1 VGLFAALQTF
11 FLFARRDRFSVLLWW
26 TGDSWLYVAALWL
39 KDLALAT
46 ATFVVFAEV
55 VRLTFALPE
64 VPESDDRRSRF
75 RHAMLLVAILAAGVA
90 LRWVAP
96 RQIPPGV
103 WDDAVY
109 EAQVALRQPGAVPW
123 FGGAPFDEGG
133 GRPLVSHLYVKFC
146 ELIFRFF
153 GRGDVGL
160 LALSAVGGSLTLP
173 AVYWL
178 GRETG
183 GRRVALV
190 ATALTAFAMSPLVF
204 SRWAY
209 TAALLL
215 PLVLGG
221 AAATLRTVRTG
232 RVAWAV
238 LAGLLLG
245 LSLHTYVAAWPI
257 AGAFVIFALTTPLR
271 SGRWRLVLA
280 AGAAALVAFLPFAVA
295 FLDYPGRLGGRAYD
309 VSFLIPSRNV
319 ALPAGS
325 GPLAILLRLL
335 YNVLQYTGALL
346 WTGDPTARN
355 GLPGRP
361 AFSVLVGFAALVGAA
376 LSWRR
381 VRAGNPGH
389 RLLLLL
395 ASASLLSG
403 ILSDPSSAPDLVR
416 IYPAIVVSTLL
427 AAESFVRWV
436 PASARALPARPGL
449 LWALGFSL
457 LLVLETRPFFTAWPD
472 NGLVVGSFT
481 PAESDAGR
489 TARALGRAPIVLAP
503 HLPRPL
509 VFETLVSGVD
519 ASRPVPRLP
528 RRSAEDLLRSPPRG
542 AFWYVGREADIEVL
556 RRASWRCPPRRSG
569 AAASKTS
576 VYRVAPP
583 R

>member
-1 VGLFAALQTF
+1 
-11 FLFARRDRFSVLLWW
+11 
-26 TGDSWLYVAALWL
+26 
-39 KDLALAT
+39 
-46 ATFVVFAEV
+46 
-55 VRLTFALPE
+55 
-64 VPESDDRRSRF
+64 
-75 RHAMLLVAILAAGVA
+75 
-90 LRWVAP
+90 
-96 RQIPPGV
+96 
-103 WDDAVY
+103 
-109 EAQVALRQPGAVPW
+109 
-123 FGGAPFDEGG
+123 
-133 GRPLVSHLYVKFC
+133 
-146 ELIFRFF
+146 
-153 GRGDVGL
+153 
-160 LALSAVGGSLTLP
+160 
-173 AVYWL
+173 
-178 GRETG
+178 
-183 GRRVALV
+183 
-190 ATALTAFAMSPLVF
+190 
-204 SRWAY
+204 
-209 TAALLL
+209 
-215 PLVLGG
+215 
-221 AAATLRTVRTG
+221 
-232 RVAWAV
+232 
-238 LAGLLLG
+238 
-245 LSLHTYVAAWPI
+245 
-257 AGAFVIFALTTPLR
+257 
-271 SGRWRLVLA
+271 
-280 AGAAALVAFLPFAVA
+280 
-295 FLDYPGRLGGRAYD
+295 
-309 VSFLIPSRNV
+309 
-319 ALPAGS
+319 
-325 GPLAILLRLL
+325 
-335 YNVLQYTGALL
+335 
-346 WTGDPTARN
+346 
-355 GLPGRP
+355 
-361 AFSVLVGFAALVGAA
+361 
-376 LSWRR
+376 

-416 IYPAIVVSTLL
+416 IYPAIAVSTLL